1 MHLIGE
7 SQLVPEWQSPTKRI
21 GECIPGKFVD
31 LKSGIYLETTLVELP
46 DILVPLA
53 IHGNGVTCI
62 SLRRGSRSHEK
73 MFGAQK
79 VGIANFP
86 PHILAQTTKM
96 GTVTIGSQWEEK
108 NKTEVCC
115 LL

>member
-1 MHLIGE
+1 
-7 SQLVPEWQSPTKRI
+7 
-21 GECIPGKFVD
+21 VD

-86 PHILAQTTKM
+86 PHILAQTPKM